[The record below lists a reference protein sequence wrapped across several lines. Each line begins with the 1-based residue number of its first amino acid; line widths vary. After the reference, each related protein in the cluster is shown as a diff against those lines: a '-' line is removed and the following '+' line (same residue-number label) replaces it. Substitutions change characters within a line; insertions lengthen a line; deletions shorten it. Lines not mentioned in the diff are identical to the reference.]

1 MSLNKELISPV
12 AGLYSL
18 ARFYNLVGLTG
29 NPVSAVQE
37 LQLLIC
43 LNQRLREQ
51 TAKQKV

>member
-29 NPVSAVQE
+29 NPVSVVQE
-37 LQLLIC
+37 LRLLIC
-43 LNQRLREQ
+43 PNQRLREQ
-51 TAKQKV
+51 TA